1 MGKIDLNKSQ
11 KKISLLNTA
20 FELFTTKGVN
30 ETSIAEIA
38 KEAGIAK
45 GTFYL
50 YFRDKYD
57 ICNKL
62 ISYKAG
68 TLLIEAAEE
77 VHRKHANESLSLNDQ
92 ILTLVEHIIYT
103 LESDKKLLMFIS
115 KNLSW
120 GIFRESV
127 QDSLQDDD
135 ANFKGAFYDL
145 ISLTEENY
153 KDPEIMI
160 YLITEFVS
168 STCYNSIL
176 YSDPVDIETLKPYIF
191 DTIRA
196 IIKQHER
203 QPEVSPA

>member
-1 MGKIDLNKSQ
+1 MSKIDVNKSQ

-57 ICNKL
+57 IRNKL

-68 TLLIEAAEE
+68 LLLVDAAEKAE
-77 VHRKHANESLSLNDQ
+77 AQTDVSNLSLADQ
-92 ILTLVEHIIYT
+92 ILMLAEYVINT

-120 GIFRESV
+120 GIFRESM
-127 QDSLQDDD
+127 QISPEEDNTEA
-135 ANFKGAFYDL
+135 ANAFNEL
-145 ISLTEENY
+145 FELVRENY
-153 KDPEIMI
+153 NDPEIMF

-176 YSDPVDIETLKPYIF
+176 YSEPCDIDHLKPYIF
-191 DTIRA
+191 ETIRA
-196 IIKQHER
+196 IIKQHE
-203 QPEVSPA
+203 PVV

>member
-1 MGKIDLNKSQ
+1 MSKIDVNKSQ
-11 KKISLLNTA
+11 KKLSLLNTA

-38 KEAGIAK
+38 KDAGIAK

-57 ICNKL
+57 IHNKL

-68 TLLIEAAEE
+68 LLLVDAAQKAKAQTD
-77 VHRKHANESLSLNDQ
+77 VSHLSLADQ
-92 ILTLVEHIIYT
+92 ILRLVEYIIDT

-120 GIFRESV
+120 GIFRESM
-127 QDSLQDDD
+127 Q
-135 ANFKGAFYDL
+135 
-145 ISLTEENY
+145 ISPEEENNTEAANAFNELFELVHENY
-153 KDPEIMI
+153 NDPEVMF

-176 YSDPVDIETLKPYIF
+176 YSEPCDIDHLKPYIF
-191 DTIRA
+191 ETIRS
-196 IIKQHER
+196 IIKQHE
-203 QPEVSPA
+203 PVA

>member
-1 MGKIDLNKSQ
+1 MGKIDLNKTQ
-11 KKISLLNTA
+11 KKLSLLNTA

-57 ICNKL
+57 IRNKL

-68 TLLIEAAEE
+68 TLLIDAAEQVKLHGHTE
-77 VHRKHANESLSLNDQ
+77 QLSLPDR
-92 ILTLVEHIIYT
+92 ILALVDYIIKA
-103 LESDKKLLMFIS
+103 LQADKNLLMFIS

-127 QDSLQDDD
+127 QDSLQEEGDD
-135 ANFKGAFYDL
+135 NFKNAFYDL
-145 ISLTEENY
+145 LSLTEENY

-168 STCYNSIL
+168 STCYNAIL
-176 YSDPVDIETLKPYIF
+176 YSEPADMDTLKPYIF
-191 DTIRA
+191 HTIRA
-196 IIKQHER
+196 IIEQHE
-203 QPEVSPA
+203 PKASAE